1 MGLFNIFKKKS
12 QIYFEEIDSIEKAR
26 KEFEKGNLEKLYIL
40 SPIFG
45 GSDEEYN
52 ILYVPI
58 GVNRIK
64 EGYDNIVADLLEQE
78 KVKSYNCKPEYKGK
92 SCIPCKIT
100 IKSGKDGIDIFSETI
115 EIW

>member
-1 MGLFNIFKKKS
+1 MGLFDMFKKQSK
-12 QIYFEEIDSIEKAR
+12 INFAEINSIEKAR
-26 KEFEKGNLEKLYIL
+26 EEYKKGNLEKLYIL

-45 GSDEEYN
+45 GSEEEYN
-52 ILYVPI
+52 VLYVPI
-58 GVNRIK
+58 GVAEIK
-64 EGYDNIVADLLEQE
+64 ERYDNMVADLLEQG

-100 IKSGKDGIDIFSETI
+100 IKSGKDGIDVFSETI